1 MKKLKRVVILG
12 FPNVGKSSL
21 FNRLTGRRKSL
32 VHSLPGMTRDAV
44 SGVCRFGER
53 VFELV
58 DTGGFFG
65 APDEPFSTRVRE
77 TAWREAQ
84 RADVVLF
91 VLDAR
96 RDLLPG
102 EEELFSDLKKKGK
115 RVLVAVNKVDTL
127 AQEGRLGDFYRLG
140 GGRIIPL
147 SAEHNRN
154 LEALE
159 SALAEELPADAP
171 ADAPAEALRVAVVG
185 RINVGKSSL
194 INRLCG
200 EERLI
205 VSRVPGTTR
214 DSTDVLLLREGMPF
228 LLVDTA
234 GLRKLSRTRDER
246 EKAGIIRSKKNIA
259 RADVVCLVMDAGEC
273 PTRQDTA
280 VAHLAKE
287 SGKPLVLA
295 VNKWDLTSASGDEAR
310 QLRERVFRKLEF
322 VGYAPLV
329 FVSALK
335 GTRVV
340 KVLDLARE
348 VFEAAGRRVET
359 PRLNDFLSRTLA
371 AHPPLTRDGRR
382 VKIKYMTQGGVRPP
396 LFILFGHSRSRLAP
410 AYESHFIQLLRKEF
424 GFQGSPVRLLFR
436 RA

>member
-171 ADAPAEALRVAVVG
+171 ADAPAEALRVAFVG

-335 GTRVV
+335 GTRAV

-348 VFEAAGRRVET
+348 VFEAAGRCVET

-371 AHPPLTRDGRR
+371 AHPPC
-382 VKIKYMTQGGVRPP
+382 
-396 LFILFGHSRSRLAP
+396 P
-410 AYESHFIQLLRKEF
+410 A
-424 GFQGSPVRLLFR
+424 
-436 RA
+436 